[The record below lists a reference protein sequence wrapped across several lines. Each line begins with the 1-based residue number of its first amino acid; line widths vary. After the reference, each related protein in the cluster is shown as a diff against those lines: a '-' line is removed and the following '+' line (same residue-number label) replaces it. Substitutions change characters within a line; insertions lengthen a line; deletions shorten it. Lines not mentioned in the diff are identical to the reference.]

1 MKVPLYA
8 QAGIPEVWLVDLS
21 AEKIEVDRKPFA
33 QAYGYSLLVGRGTL
47 TIESLPEIELKA
59 EEMLG

>member
-8 QAGIPEVWLVDLS
+8 QAGIPEVWLMDLS

-59 EEMLG
+59 EEILG